1 MFNLALYKELLFNDK
16 YADVGTFSF
25 PVTAAYVPITIVSFF
40 FVLARGARFIYESA
54 LQAAQFAAYGQV
66 PSFAFDPLYIRADML
81 MFFSFLLT
89 YVFFLWISLSLIKE
103 RMGPD
108 KVPGLLM
115 VIFVYPFVNAG
126 FYVYSLYKEIRGSDL
141 QW

>member
-1 MFNLALYKELLFNDK
+1 
-16 YADVGTFSF
+16 V
-25 PVTAAYVPITIVSFF
+25 
-40 FVLARGARFIYESA
+40 
-54 LQAAQFAAYGQV
+54 
-66 PSFAFDPLYIRADML
+66 RADML

-89 YVFFLWISLSLIKE
+89 YMFFLLVSLSLIKE
-103 RMGPD
+103 RLGIE
-108 KVPGLLM
+108 KIPGLLM